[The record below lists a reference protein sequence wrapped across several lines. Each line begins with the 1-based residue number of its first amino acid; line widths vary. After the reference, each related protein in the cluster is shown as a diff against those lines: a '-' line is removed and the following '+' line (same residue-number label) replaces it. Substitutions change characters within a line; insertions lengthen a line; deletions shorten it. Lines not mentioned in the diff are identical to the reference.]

1 MWSEQTNRAR
11 ETAKKK
17 RSTCWKTAGDFVIRS
32 WNLPFLHHFVHTTV
46 KSVNASHNYMLQ
58 STITYNKM
66 IRYSQLTNPLN
77 TCRLQHTCL
86 EASTDP
92 EDLDQQDRHW
102 LLINIMLKRITIDSL
117 QYLFTSTT
125 VQWQPLILC
134 WNESLTRV
142 HTDFTLFQW
151 LVIVVIF
158 VSLLSSSFYLIAF
171 STDRSEIKDVI
182 WYFYLKKKMFNVFPV
197 KIK

>member
-11 ETAKKK
+11 ETAKKKK

-134 WNESLTRV
+134 WNESLTRP
-142 HTDFTLFQW
+142 HW
-151 LVIVVIF
+151 LHIVSMVGNSCDLCVTF
-158 VSLLSSSFYLIAF
+158 VFIILSDCFFYRQKWNKRCYLILLF
-171 STDRSEIKDVI
+171 
-182 WYFYLKKKMFNVFPV
+182 KKKKKNV
-197 KIK
+197 